1 MNRFFPGNKSE
12 WNYILNHFNTYG
24 NIPDKESFLN
34 VFPNFDLIHVTE
46 PIQYLIDEIYKEKQN
61 NQLAATFN
69 KVRKLLIENKTT
81 EALDI
86 YKKAYEDLT
95 NNVALAS
102 VDILKD
108 TSRYDAYVDRLQS
121 FDKYYVRTGLPEL
134 DEIIG
139 GWDRE
144 EELATIVARTNVGKS
159 WLLLKF
165 AVAAAEQ
172 GLNVGIYS
180 GEMSERKVG
189 YRIDTLIQHIS
200 NSALIHGSSSVQVD
214 YKTYIDNLPTRFKGS
229 IRVLTPKMING
240 AAGVSALRAFIEK
253 DKLDILFIDQHSLLE
268 E

>member
-1 MNRFFPGNKSE
+1 MIEEQIINYILDTKDSSLIVLNRLDESFFPGNKSE
-12 WNYILNHFNTYG
+12 WNYILNHFNAYG

-108 TSRYDAYVDRLQS
+108 TSR
-121 FDKYYVRTGLPEL
+121 
-134 DEIIG
+134 
-139 GWDRE
+139 
-144 EELATIVARTNVGKS
+144 
-159 WLLLKF
+159 
-165 AVAAAEQ
+165 
-172 GLNVGIYS
+172 
-180 GEMSERKVG
+180 
-189 YRIDTLIQHIS
+189 
-200 NSALIHGSSSVQVD
+200 
-214 YKTYIDNLPTRFKGS
+214 
-229 IRVLTPKMING
+229 
-240 AAGVSALRAFIEK
+240 
-253 DKLDILFIDQHSLLE
+253 
-268 E
+268 